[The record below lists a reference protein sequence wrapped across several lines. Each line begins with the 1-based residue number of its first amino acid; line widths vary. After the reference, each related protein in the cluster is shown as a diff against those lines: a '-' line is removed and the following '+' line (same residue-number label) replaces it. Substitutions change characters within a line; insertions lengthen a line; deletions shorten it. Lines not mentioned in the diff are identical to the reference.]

1 MGADAGFAIHRGTE
15 EAAGTSR
22 MKGADMNAITRRA
35 AIGMMALSLA
45 FGAAAGFSGHASAMP
60 KLGAEG
66 DCTYAGQ
73 TYSEG
78 SVITMSDGKNYVCHD
93 GHWDVQNFT
102 VSGGSRFPT
111 APIGPASLGS

>member
-1 MGADAGFAIHRGTE
+1 
-15 EAAGTSR
+15 
-22 MKGADMNAITRRA
+22 MNAIARRM

-45 FGAAAGFSGHASAMP
+45 FGAAAGLSGHASAMP

-78 SVITMSDGKNYVCHD
+78 SVITMSDGKNYKCHD
-93 GHWDVQNFT
+93 GHWDPATFT
-102 VSGGSRFPT
+102 TGGSRYPV
-111 APIGPASLGS
+111 APIGSATLGS